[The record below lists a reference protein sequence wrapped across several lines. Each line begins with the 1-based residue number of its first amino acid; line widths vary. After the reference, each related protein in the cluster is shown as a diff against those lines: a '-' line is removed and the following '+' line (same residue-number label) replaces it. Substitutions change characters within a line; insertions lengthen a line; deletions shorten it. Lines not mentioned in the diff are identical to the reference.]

1 MNKKAIINITSRQID
16 DKDNKVELITVG
28 DFKEKDGVY
37 ETVYDESEET
47 GFGNTKTILKIER
60 DMLTL
65 KRTGAVSTVM
75 EFKKDNNS
83 IILYET
89 PYGILEF
96 KTVTKDLKIDV
107 NESGGSVY
115 INYSLI
121 PDGQPPLKTELKLD
135 IKVKDEN

>member
-1 MNKKAIINITSRQID
+1 MNKKALINITSRQID
-16 DKDNKVELITVG
+16 DKENKVELITLG
-28 DFKEKDGVY
+28 NFKENNGIY
-37 ETVYDESEET
+37 EATYDESEET
-47 GFGNTKTILKIER
+47 GFGNTKTFLKIEK

-75 EFKKDNNS
+75 EFKKDSNS

-107 NESGGSVY
+107 NEFGGSVY

-121 PDGQPPLKTELKLD
+121 PDGQPPLKTELKLNID
-135 IKVKDEN
+135 VKDKN

>member
-1 MNKKAIINITSRQID
+1 MNKKALITIASCQID
-16 DKDNKVELITVG
+16 DADNKVELITLG
-28 DFKEKDGVY
+28 DFKEKDGIY
-37 ETVYDESEET
+37 ETVYSESEES
-47 GFGNTKTILKIER
+47 GLGETKTVLKIEK

-65 KRTGAVSTVM
+65 KRSGAVSTVM

-96 KTVTKDLKIDV
+96 KTITKDLKIDV
-107 NESGGSVY
+107 NENGGSVY

-121 PDGQPPLKTELKLD
+121 ANGQAPLKTELKLD
-135 IKVKDEN
+135 IKVKN

>member
-1 MNKKAIINITSRQID
+1 MNKKALITISSSQID
-16 DKDNKVELITVG
+16 DRDNKVELITLG
-28 DFKEKDGVY
+28 DFREKDGIY
-37 ETVYDESEET
+37 ETIYKESEESGLGET
-47 GFGNTKTILKIER
+47 ETFLKIEK

-65 KRTGAVSTVM
+65 KRSGAVSTVM

-96 KTVTKDLKIDV
+96 KTITKDLKVDI
-107 NESGGSVY
+107 NENGGSVY

-121 PDGQPPLKTELKLD
+121 AEGQAPLKTELKLD
-135 IKVKDEN
+135 IKVKS